1 MPDPT
6 YIACPRCGE
15 PYAMTAMQK
24 RLYHGR
30 TLTCQRCAKPFAVT
44 EQTPDPV
51 PAHALRLSGSPVQAP
66 QAPAAGQSALAVDP
80 PAQEEEPAPVARSWS
95 PTSKAT
101 DPDDPGEG
109 LTAGRMALLIA
120 VLAVV
125 IGGLLYVAIAPGV
138 HRSREATRRV
148 TCGSNL
154 TQVGVALQF
163 YASANGGRYPDTLA
177 ALVANGSLPPEL
189 LVCPS
194 SRHSTAP
201 GATPAE
207 QAANL
212 ANGSHQSYV
221 YVGQGLTMNAP
232 KQVIVYEP
240 LDHHDGEGVNV
251 LYTDGSMQFLSRA
264 GALAAVP
271 QLAPATFP
279 AATTQAAPAR

>member
-44 EQTPDPV
+44 EETPDPV
-51 PAHALRLSGSPVQAP
+51 PAYALRPGDSPGRAP
-66 QAPAAGQSALAVDP
+66 QSPAAGQAGPAVDR
-80 PAQEEEPAPVARSWS
+80 PAQEDEPAPVAR
-95 PTSKAT
+95 TSLPEAA

-109 LTAGRMALLIA
+109 LTAGRMATLIA

-125 IGGLLYVAIAPGV
+125 IGGLLYVAIAPSV

-154 TQVGVALQF
+154 TQVGVALQY
-163 YASANGGRYPDTLA
+163 YANSNGGRFPDTLA
-177 ALVANGSLPPEL
+177 TLVADGSLPAEL

-194 SRHSTAP
+194 SRHTAAP
-201 GATPAE
+201 GNTPAE
-207 QAANL
+207 QAANM
-212 ANGSHQSYV
+212 AKGSHQSYV
-221 YVGQGLTMNAP
+221 YVGKGLSMNAA
-232 KQVIVYEP
+232 KRVIVYEP
-240 LDHHDGEGVNV
+240 LDLHDGDGMNV
-251 LYTDGSMQFLSRA
+251 LYTDVSTQFLTRNN
-264 GALAAVP
+264 ALAALP
-271 QLAPATFP
+271 QLAAGS
-279 AATTQAAPAR
+279 AAPTSQPQTAPAR

>member
-44 EQTPDPV
+44 EETPDPV
-51 PAHALRLSGSPVQAP
+51 PAYALRPWDSPGQGRQAP
-66 QAPAAGQSALAVDP
+66 PAGQSAPAADP
-80 PAQEEEPAPVARSWS
+80 PAQEEEPAPVAR
-95 PTSKAT
+95 TSLPKAA

-109 LTAGRMALLIA
+109 LTAGRMAIVIA

-125 IGGLLYVAIAPGV
+125 IGGLLYFAIAPSV

-154 TQVGVALQF
+154 AQVGVALQF
-163 YASANGGRYPDTLA
+163 YASSNGGRFPDTLA
-177 ALVANGSLPPEL
+177 ALVADGSLPAEL

-194 SRHSTAP
+194 SRHTAAP
-201 GATPAE
+201 GATAAE
-207 QAANL
+207 QAVNIAKGN
-212 ANGSHQSYV
+212 HQSYV
-221 YVGQGLTMNAP
+221 YVGKGLNMNAA

-240 LDHHDGEGVNV
+240 LDLHDGEGVNV
-251 LYTDGSMQFLSRA
+251 LYTDVSTQFLPRNNA
-264 GALAAVP
+264 IAALP
-271 QLAPATFP
+271 QLASSTSAP
-279 AATTQAAPAR
+279 ATTQSVPAR